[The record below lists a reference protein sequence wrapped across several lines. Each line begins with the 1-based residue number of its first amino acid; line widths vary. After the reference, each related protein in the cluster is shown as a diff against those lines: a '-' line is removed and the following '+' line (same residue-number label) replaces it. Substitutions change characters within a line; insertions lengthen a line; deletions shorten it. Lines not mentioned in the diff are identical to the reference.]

1 MTKRLALALSLVQK
15 QIESFCNMLYR
26 KTGINHYW
34 VIKNCQP
41 IIDHIEKVNFSRSA
55 RNITTFDFTTLYTF
69 LDHVDILTSM
79 NEVIDLAFKKAY
91 RSTPFI
97 SVYNTCASWSTN
109 PHDKTFTFNVDSLKS
124 SLKFVLENAYFSVGN
139 SNFKQTIGIP
149 IGVDCAPP
157 IANLTLFRYEYN
169 YISSLYRSDYKRAYK
184 LRGCFRLMD
193 DITSINDDGVFQSDI
208 PLIYPSSLTLKKEN
222 TGCLIADVL
231 DLTIECHTPT
241 KTFSYC
247 LYDKRDKFNF
257 NIVNFPHLS
266 GNISCSCAYGVFTS
280 QVLTYRRLCSS
291 VAEFKVRLDHLTSK
305 LCSQGYSRGRLSV
318 MLDQLSKSI
327 QYK

>member
-1 MTKRLALALSLVQK
+1 
-15 QIESFCNMLYR
+15 
-26 KTGINHYW
+26 
-34 VIKNCQP
+34 
-41 IIDHIEKVNFSRSA
+41 
-55 RNITTFDFTTLYTF
+55 
-69 LDHVDILTSM
+69 
-79 NEVIDLAFKKAY
+79 
-91 RSTPFI
+91 
-97 SVYNTCASWSTN
+97 
-109 PHDKTFTFNVDSLKS
+109 
-124 SLKFVLENAYFSVGN
+124 
-139 SNFKQTIGIP
+139 
-149 IGVDCAPP
+149 
-157 IANLTLFRYEYN
+157 
-169 YISSLYRSDYKRAYK
+169 
-184 LRGCFRLMD
+184 MD

-280 QVLTYRRLCSS
+280 QVLRYRRLCSN
-291 VAEFKVRLDHLTSK
+291 VTEFKVRLDHLTSK

-327 QYK
+327 QYE